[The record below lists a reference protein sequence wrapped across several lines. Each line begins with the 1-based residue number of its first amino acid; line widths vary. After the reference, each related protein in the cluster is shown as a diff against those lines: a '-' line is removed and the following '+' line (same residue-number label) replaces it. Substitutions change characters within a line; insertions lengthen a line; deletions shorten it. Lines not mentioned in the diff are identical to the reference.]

1 MTVLFVDTAAWI
13 GLTDTSDQ
21 YHEPAR
27 RFYRASAASAARLL
41 TSSLVLAESYAL
53 LRRVLP
59 THRAVDWLDQ
69 LLSSSRLE
77 VVYDT
82 PEILRRALRFLTRY
96 ADHAF
101 SLVDAV
107 SMQIMHDRDLRAV
120 FTFDPYFHVAGYAV
134 VPGTEG
140 DRFGRGALG

>member
-1 MTVLFVDTAAWI
+1 VTVLFVDTAAWI
-13 GLTDTSDQ
+13 GLTDASDQ
-21 YHEPAR
+21 YHEPAA
-27 RFYRASAASAARLL
+27 RFYRASATNATGLL

-53 LRRVLP
+53 LRRALP
-59 THRAVDWLDQ
+59 SHRAVDWLDQ
-69 LLSSSRLE
+69 ILSSSRLE

-82 PEILRRALRFLTRY
+82 PEILRRALRLLTRY

-120 FTFDPYFHVAGYAV
+120 FTFDHHFQIAGYMV
-134 VPGTEG
+134 VPGAATPW
-140 DRFGRGALG
+140 